1 MFGPVKIKLILVV
14 VGLLVLVIFG
24 WWLYPNNKN
33 GDGGIFTAPG
43 TTGEFFPGGEE
54 RLVEEP
60 SNNQNTSTSSS
71 PLISERLQQVALRPV
86 AGAAL
91 WSVGDSDAVVFM
103 ERATGHLYRFNPHTA
118 PVRLSQTTIPKVY
131 GLQLASPDPE
141 TLNIFLTYLK
151 DSRLQHFWGQL
162 KVATSSITGDD
173 FLDTGEEL
181 PNVEGRVLPDGVLDW
196 SLSPNQQA
204 VFILER
210 AGNQVRGS
218 VVKLKDHATEQV
230 FTSRFFD
237 WQPDWQGTTTIG
249 LQTKPS
255 AKTAGFLYEFDL
267 DKKTLEPVLGG
278 VPGLLTRRHPNQSKI
293 VYSGNLGAELV
304 FGLFDPTEA
313 IFHRL
318 PIKTLADKCN
328 FNYDGSYLYCGVPTE
343 LPPGSYP
350 DDWYSG
356 QISFTDNVW
365 RINPNT
371 YQSELIFSPSLANLP
386 ITLDLTS
393 VFLSRDGQQLYF
405 INKHDSLLWVLNLT
419 SGFVE

>member
-1 MFGPVKIKLILVV
+1 MLGSVKIKLGLVV

-33 GDGGIFTAPG
+33 GGGIFTEPG

-60 SNNQNTSTSSS
+60 SNNQNTTASSS
-71 PLISERLQQVALRPV
+71 PLVSERLQQVAIRPV

-91 WSVGDSDAVVFM
+91 WSMGDSETVLFM

-131 GLQLASPDPE
+131 GLRAASHNPE
-141 TLNIFLTYLK
+141 TLDIFLTYLK
-151 DSRLQHFWGQL
+151 DSQPQHFWGQL

-173 FLDTGEEL
+173 FLATGEGL
-181 PNVEGRVLPDGVLDW
+181 PSLEGEVLSDRVLDW
-196 SLSPNQQA
+196 SLAPNQQA
-204 VFILER
+204 VFVLER
-210 AGNQVRGS
+210 AGNQIRGS
-218 VVKLKDHATEQV
+218 VVKLKDRATEQV
-230 FTSRFFD
+230 FASRFFD
-237 WQPDWQGTTTIG
+237 WQPNWQGTTTID

-255 AKTAGFLYEFDL
+255 AKTNGFLYEFDIN
-267 DKKTLEPVLGG
+267 KKTLEPVVGG
-278 VPGLLTRRHPNQSKI
+278 VPGLLTRRHPNQNKI
-293 VYSGNLGAELV
+293 VYSGNLGAEVV
-304 FGLFDPTEA
+304 FGLFDPNQA

-318 PIKTLADKCN
+318 PIKTLADKCT

-343 LPPGSYP
+343 LPPGAYP

-356 QISFTDNVW
+356 QISFTDNIW

-386 ITLDLTS
+386 INLDITS
-393 VFLSRDGQQLYF
+393 LFLSRDGQQLYF
-405 INKHDSLLWVLNLT
+405 INKNDALLWVLDLT

>member
-1 MFGPVKIKLILVV
+1 MFGSVKIKLVLVV

-33 GDGGIFTAPG
+33 GGGNIFTEPG

-60 SNNQNTSTSSS
+60 SNNQNTTASSS

-91 WSVGDSDAVVFM
+91 WSVGGLDTVVFM
-103 ERATGHLYRFNPHTA
+103 ERATGHLYRFNPHSA

-131 GLQLASPDPE
+131 ELRVASHNPE
-141 TLNIFLTYLK
+141 ILDVFLIYLK
-151 DSRLQHFWGQL
+151 DNRPQRFWGQL

-173 FLDTGEEL
+173 FLDTGEGL
-181 PNVEGRVLPDGVLDW
+181 PGLVGEILPDGVLDW
-196 SLSPNQQA
+196 SLAPNQQA
-204 VFILER
+204 AFILEQV
-210 AGNQVRGS
+210 GNQVRGS
-218 VVKLKDHATEQV
+218 VVKLKDQSATQV

-237 WQPDWQGTTTIG
+237 WQPDWQGTSTIG

-255 AKTAGFLYEFDL
+255 AKTAGFLYEL
-267 DKKTLEPVLGG
+267 DISKKTLEPVLGG

-293 VYSGNLGAELV
+293 VYSGNLGSELV
-304 FGLFDPTEA
+304 FGLFDPAQA

-318 PIKTLADKCN
+318 PIKTLADKCS

-343 LPPGSYP
+343 LPPGAYP
-350 DDWYSG
+350 DDWYNG
-356 QISFTDNVW
+356 QISFTDNLW

-371 YQSELIFSPSLANLP
+371 YQSELIFSPSLAGLP
-386 ITLDLTS
+386 ISFDITS
-393 VFLSRDGQQLYF
+393 LFLSRDGQQLYF
-405 INKHDSLLWVLNLT
+405 INKNDSLLWVLDLT